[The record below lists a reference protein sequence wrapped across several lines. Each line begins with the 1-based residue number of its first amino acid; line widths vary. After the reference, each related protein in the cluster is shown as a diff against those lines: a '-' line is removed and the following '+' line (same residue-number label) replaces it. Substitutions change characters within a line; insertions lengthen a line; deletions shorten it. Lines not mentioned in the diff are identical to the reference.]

1 MLYHKNNQYFSED
14 KIASFLQ
21 RESTELIP
29 KQFDKKEFG
38 RRLKSARERS
48 LLSQEELA
56 ELVGINKITIS
67 YYETG
72 NRKDMNPSITTVY
85 KLSRILEVSIDW
97 LCGMSYTPDISRMS
111 SEVYREFYICMLI
124 KLMDYADGYKKYTRN
139 SRYFKLPRR
148 GLPYT
153 IRESL
158 NSLQIAYSEERVDS
172 ETFEREKN
180 KIWDTANGYSVE
192 EIIDTIFNDK
202 SYSEYCSK
210 LQSEREKLEGDSD
223 KADLPF

>member
-56 ELVGINKITIS
+56 NLVGINKITIS

-97 LCGMSYTPDISRMS
+97 LCGVSYIPDISRMS

-124 KLMDYADGYKKYTRN
+124 ELMDYADGYKKYTRN

-153 IRESL
+153 IREAL
-158 NSLQIAYSEERVDS
+158 DYLETAYNEDRVDI
-172 ETFEREKN
+172 ETYEREKN

>member
-56 ELVGINKITIS
+56 NLVGINKITIS

-97 LCGMSYTPDISRMS
+97 LCGVSYIPDISRMS

-124 KLMDYADGYKKYTRN
+124 ELMDYADGYKKYTRN

-153 IRESL
+153 IREAL
-158 NSLQIAYSEERVDS
+158 DYLETAYNEDRVDI
-172 ETFEREKN
+172 ETYEREKN

-202 SYSEYCSK
+202 SYSKYCSK
-210 LQSEREKLEGDSD
+210 LKSEREKIEGGTD

>member
-21 RESTELIP
+21 RESTEIIP

-97 LCGMSYTPDISRMS
+97 LCGLSYIPDISRMS
-111 SEVYREFYICMLI
+111 SEVYREFYIYMLI
-124 KLMDYADGYKKYTRN
+124 ELMDYADGYKKYTRN
-139 SRYFKLPRR
+139 NRYFKMPRR

-158 NSLQIAYSEERVDS
+158 KGLEIAYSEDRVDS

-180 KIWDTANGYSVE
+180 KIWDTAIGYSVE

-202 SYSEYCSK
+202 SYSKYCSK
-210 LQSEREKLEGDSD
+210 LTSDREKLEGDLD

>member
-1 MLYHKNNQYFSED
+1 MIYHKNNQHFSENE
-14 KIASFLQ
+14 ILSFHQ

-29 KQFDKKEFG
+29 MQFDKKEFG

-97 LCGMSYTPDISRMS
+97 LCGFSYIPDISRMS
-111 SEVYREFYICMLI
+111 SEVYRELYIWMLI
-124 KLMDYADGYKKYTRN
+124 ELMDYADGYKKYTKN
-139 SRYFKLPRR
+139 NRYFKLPRR

-158 NSLQIAYSEERVDS
+158 NYLETAYNEDSIDS
-172 ETFEREKN
+172 ETFKREKN
-180 KIWDTANGYSVE
+180 KLWDIANGYSVE

-202 SYSEYCSK
+202 SYSKYCSK
-210 LQSEREKLEGDSD
+210 LKLEREKIEGDLD

>member
-1 MLYHKNNQYFSED
+1 MICHKSNQHFSENE
-14 KIASFLQ
+14 IIRFHQ
-21 RESTELIP
+21 RESRNLIP

-97 LCGMSYTPDISRMS
+97 LCGLSYIPDISRMS
-111 SEVYREFYICMLI
+111 NEVYREFYIYMLI
-124 KLMDYADGYKKYTRN
+124 ELMDYADGYKKYTRN
-139 SRYFKLPRR
+139 NRYFKMPRR

-158 NSLQIAYSEERVDS
+158 KDLEIAYSEDRVDS

-180 KIWDTANGYSVE
+180 KIWDTAIGYSVE

-202 SYSEYCSK
+202 SYSKYCSK
-210 LQSEREKLEGDSD
+210 LTSDREKLEGDLD

>member
-1 MLYHKNNQYFSED
+1 MIYHKNNQHFSENE
-14 KIASFLQ
+14 IISFHQ
-21 RESTELIP
+21 RESRELIP
-29 KQFDKKEFG
+29 VQFDKKEFG
-38 RRLKSARERS
+38 RRLKSARERL

-97 LCGMSYTPDISRMS
+97 LCGISYIPDISRMS
-111 SEVYREFYICMLI
+111 SEVYREFYIYMLI
-124 KLMDYADGYKKYTRN
+124 ELMDYADGYKKYTRN
-139 SRYFKLPRR
+139 NRYFKMPRR

-158 NSLQIAYSEERVDS
+158 KDLEIAYSEDRVDS

-180 KIWDTANGYSVE
+180 KIWDTAIGYSVE

-202 SYSEYCSK
+202 SYSKYCSK
-210 LQSEREKLEGDSD
+210 LKSDREKLEEDLD

>member
-97 LCGMSYTPDISRMS
+97 LCGVSYIPDISRMS

-124 KLMDYADGYKKYTRN
+124 ELMDYADGYKKYTRN

-153 IRESL
+153 IREAL
-158 NSLQIAYSEERVDS
+158 DYLETAYNEDRVDIK
-172 ETFEREKN
+172 TYEREKN